1 MRDLR
6 FERLSDD
13 GSHFVLTDSR
23 GVEYR
28 LPVDE
33 DLAASARRGL
43 QRTSVKQT
51 AGTITPRDIQALIRQ
66 GLSIDEVVAQT
77 GLSPDFVQR
86 FAEPVLAE
94 MDFVIQRARRL
105 AIYAAGQ
112 QIPVED
118 LVDRAAREADV
129 PTEDLQWSCRKVEDA
144 TWRID
149 AGVASGEV
157 LGLIFRVS
165 EGTVTPADAHTAGLL
180 KGSARVVDL
189 TDSSGSRLPRHWD
202 SEHPAA
208 KAAAAARSA
217 HVEPSPS
224 SMSDDPSRIF

>member
-1 MRDLR
+1 MT
-6 FERLSDD
+6 F
-13 GSHFVLTDSR
+13 
-23 GVEYR
+23 
-28 LPVDE
+28 
-33 DLAASARRGL
+33 
-43 QRTSVKQT
+43 
-51 AGTITPRDIQALIRQ
+51 QALTRQ

-149 AGVASGEV
+149 AGVDTGDV

-165 EGTVTPADAHTAGLL
+165 EGTVTLPMRTPRAYSRGGQSGRPHRIVRFPLASPLGLRNTL
-180 KGSARVVDL
+180 Q
-189 TDSSGSRLPRHWD
+189 P
-202 SEHPAA
+202 
-208 KAAAAARSA
+208 AAAARSA
-217 HVEPSPS
+217 HVEPATS
-224 SMSDDPSRIF
+224 INE